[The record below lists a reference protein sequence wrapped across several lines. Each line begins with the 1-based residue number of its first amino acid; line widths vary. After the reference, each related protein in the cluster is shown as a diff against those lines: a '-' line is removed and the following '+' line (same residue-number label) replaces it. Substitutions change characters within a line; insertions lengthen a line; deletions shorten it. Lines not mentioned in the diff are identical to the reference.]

1 MALMSNRDFAY
12 ILVVL
17 ALVGRLHWFLIG
29 AAFGTY
35 LFAATLWLITFYEK
49 RAIAA

>member
-29 AAFGTY
+29 AAFGTI
-35 LFAATLWLITFYEK
+35 LFAATLWLITFHKK